1 MSFWG
6 GPPQQSGQP
15 LSENRRLCLSAGF
28 DGPVQY
34 PAIPALALM
43 PRRFLTL
50 ALLLAS
56 SP

>member
-1 MSFWG
+1 MGLF
-6 GPPQQSGQP
+6 
-15 LSENRRLCLSAGF
+15 NT
-28 DGPVQY
+28 